1 MARKY
6 EEVTAKPTNDAYT
19 GMLAISFVALLVG
32 CALLY
37 LDYDQY
43 SNKVPDKLNV
53 NVKSRPAPDVAG
65 KPAPKEGEKKE
76 GEEGKEGEKKD
87 MKVTPPSTMSWPG
100 ISAATGPRR
109 WPRRWLC
116 APPMRS

>member
-6 EEVTAKPTNDAYT
+6 EEQTAKPTNDAYT

-43 SNKVPDKLNV
+43 SNKLPEKLNTS
-53 NVKSRPAPDVAG
+53 VKSRPAPEAPA
-65 KPAPKEGEKKE
+65 KPAVKEGEKKE
-76 GEEGKEGEKKD
+76 PDEGAKDAEKKD
-87 MKVTPPSTMSWPG
+87 MEKKDTEKETEKDK
-100 ISAATGPRR
+100 
-109 WPRRWLC
+109 
-116 APPMRS
+116 

>member
-6 EEVTAKPTNDAYT
+6 EEQTAKPTNDAYT

-43 SNKVPDKLNV
+43 SNKLPEKLNTS
-53 NVKSRPAPDVAG
+53 VKSRPAPD
-65 KPAPKEGEKKE
+65 APVKGAAKAEGEKKE
-76 GEEGKEGEKKD
+76 PDEGAKDTEKKD
-87 MKVTPPSTMSWPG
+87 TEKGAEKETQPDK
-100 ISAATGPRR
+100 
-109 WPRRWLC
+109 
-116 APPMRS
+116 

>member
-6 EEVTAKPTNDAYT
+6 EEQAAEPANDAYT
-19 GMLAISFVALLVG
+19 GMLAVSFVALLVG

-43 SNKVPDKLNV
+43 SNKVPDKLNT
-53 NVKSRPAPDVAG
+53 NVRTRLAPDVAA
-65 KPAPKEGEKKE
+65 KAAPKEGEKKE

-87 MKVTPPSTMSWPG
+87 TEKKDTEKETPPDKDK
-100 ISAATGPRR
+100 
-109 WPRRWLC
+109 
-116 APPMRS
+116 